1 MYNVLNE
8 IYNMYKEKLE
18 EATSMWKSEYSNSIS
33 EDEDR
38 DKSDKEDLIYFEE
51 LLQKINIALEKK
63 INV

>member
-63 INV
+63 

>member
-1 MYNVLNE
+1 MYNILNE

-33 EDEDR
+33 EDENR

-51 LLQKINIALEKK
+51 LLQKINIALEK
-63 INV
+63 I